1 MSNIFKN
8 LQRAREIYPDDI
20 AKIDAEEKRI
30 TTLLALK
37 EFYSL
42 DTTKA
47 LVTLC
52 RNDILMARK
61 KLATDRSIIGDEVA
75 QRDLW
80 AIIDARQWFLERVA
94 QNYDAELDAID
105 RQLETDL
112 LV

>member
-1 MSNIFKN
+1 MSKIFEN
-8 LQRAREIYPDDI
+8 LQKARELYPDDI

-30 TTLLALK
+30 TTLLAQK

-42 DTTKA
+42 ETTKA
-47 LVTLC
+47 LIILC

-61 KLATDRSIIGDEVA
+61 KLATDRSLIGDEEA

-80 AIIDARQWFLERVA
+80 AIIDARQWFLERVV

-105 RQLETDL
+105 KQLQADL
-112 LV
+112 MV